1 MNFKKLPALLVTIAL
16 ISACTTSTRSVNSNR
31 SDASDDLSDLLGTN
45 TYGNAD
51 PTLDLFDTDN
61 ADDVAA
67 PTTTT
72 TTVPVADATA
82 TSCMANNDS
91 WLTNSSST
99 SAQSQWACLNAQAS
113 QGNIGQETVSGLAT
127 ASIGMMANCSLAVR
141 EEIIY
146 RLAQING
153 ADAAAVKQIF
163 KLAKVKMTQCYYNI
177 VNTQSQSMP
186 WAPYQAQVYNY
197 NSGNIWNLLSGFN
210 Q

>member
-1 MNFKKLPALLVTIAL
+1 MNFKNLSALLVTFVL
-16 ISACTTSTRSVNSNR
+16 ISACTTSTRTVNQSSN
-31 SDASDDLSDLLGTN
+31 DAQEDLSDLLGNN
-45 TYGNAD
+45 TYGDSD
-51 PTLDLFDTDN
+51 PTLDLFDTDD
-61 ADDVAA
+61 ADDEVA

-72 TTVPVADATA
+72 TTVPTADATA

-91 WLTNSSST
+91 WLTNSTTT

-113 QGNIGQETVSGLAT
+113 AGYVGKDTVSGLAT
-127 ASIGMMANCSLAVR
+127 ASVGMMANCSLAVR
-141 EEIIY
+141 QELIQ

-153 ADAAAVKQIF
+153 ADKVAMKQIF

-197 NSGNIWNLLSGFN
+197 NAGNIWNLLSGFN
-210 Q
+210 N